1 MNKLMGAKMI
11 YPVVAI
17 LLVIALYLLYKKN
30 TGQVKVSEFGKYKG
44 YSEAVYDGSQRIS
57 DYLTLSNGTR
67 LACAE
72 TPQTKRMLRIRTS
85 WTIRRQVANIHDGML

>member
-1 MNKLMGAKMI
+1 MNKSISPKMI
-11 YPVVAI
+11 YPLIAI
-17 LLVIALYLLYKKN
+17 LLVIVLYLLYKKN

-44 YSEAVYDGSQRIS
+44 YSEAIYDGTKRIS

-72 TPQTKRMLRIRTS
+72 TP
-85 WTIRRQVANIHDGML
+85 